1 MGHIIDTVATLTD
14 HRDRNALVDTLLSV
28 FHGLLGASR
37 LTLWN
42 IVDRKGSAWLRR
54 RADFG
59 SPRGEEI
66 GVTGPKPGNM
76 LIPLETRGALRD
88 CFNSKEP
95 SCGAAGPGGGV
106 SYVFPV
112 MDGPDVIDLLEVTRS
127 SPLSHEQQ
135 RMVTGMLRIYRN
147 HLGILDYGDCDELT
161 GLRNRRTFH
170 DSFARLGSC
179 AGCQEK
185 CGNTRTPC
193 ARYPYLAVVDIDH
206 FKRVNDSFG
215 HPFGDEV
222 LVLFAGLLR
231 ECFSDHDRLFRFGGE
246 EFLVILDHATMD
258 EAFGALENF
267 RSRIEAFRF
276 PQVGPITA
284 SIGYTRVTGG
294 DTGAS
299 AFGRADAALYVA
311 KQSGRNQ
318 IRSHEMLVA
327 DGLIQGKIAVGQD
340 VELF

>member
-1 MGHIIDTVATLTD
+1 MGHIIDTVANLTD

-42 IVDRKGSAWLRR
+42 IIDRQGSIWIRR

-59 SPRGEEI
+59 SPRGDE
-66 GVTGPKPGNM
+66 TQTPAPHPGNM
-76 LIPLETRGALRD
+76 LLPLETFGGLRD
-88 CFNSKEP
+88 CFYSKEP
-95 SCGAAGPGGGV
+95 LCRAAGPTGGV
-106 SYVFPV
+106 RYVFPV
-112 MDGPDVIDLLEVTRS
+112 MDGQEVIDLLEVTRS
-127 SPLSHEQQ
+127 SPLSHEQE

-147 HLGILDYGDCDELT
+147 QLGILDYGDCDELT

-170 DSFARLGSC
+170 DSFARLNYSSC
-179 AGCQEK
+179 TEK
-185 CGNTRTPC
+185 CAELRACCGRC
-193 ARYPYLAVVDIDH
+193 PYLAVVDIDH

-222 LVLFAGLLR
+222 LVLFAGVLR

-258 EAFGALENF
+258 EAFHALESF
-267 RSRIEAFRF
+267 RARVETFRF

-284 SIGYTRVTGG
+284 SIGYTQAVAG

-318 IRSHEMLVA
+318 VRSHEMLVA

>member
-1 MGHIIDTVATLTD
+1 MGHIIDTVANLTD
-14 HRDRNALVDTLLSV
+14 HRDRNALIDTLLSV
-28 FHGLLGASR
+28 FQGLIGASR

-42 IVDRKGSAWLRR
+42 IVSRNGALSVRR
-54 RADFG
+54 RAEVVSRDAADMEDDAPPVG
-59 SPRGEEI
+59 S
-66 GVTGPKPGNM
+66 M
-76 LIPLETRGALRD
+76 FFPLEMSARLHD
-88 CFNSKEP
+88 CFHSRKP
-95 SCGAAGPGGGV
+95 LRRTAGAGV
-106 SYVFPV
+106 CHVFPV
-112 MDGPDVIDLLEVTRS
+112 TDGHDVIDLLEIVRS
-127 SPLSHEQQ
+127 AALSPEQE

-170 DSFARLGSC
+170 DSFAELGAYADC
-179 AGCQEK
+179 V
-185 CGNTRTPC
+185 
-193 ARYPYLAVVDIDH
+193 RYPHLAVVDIDH
-206 FKRVNDSFG
+206 FKRVNDNFG

-231 ECFSDHDRLFRFGGE
+231 DCFSDHERLFRFGGE
-246 EFLVILDHATMD
+246 EFLVMLENATMQ
-258 EAFGALENF
+258 EAFEALDSF
-267 RSRIEAFRF
+267 RKKVKAFSF

-284 SIGYTRVTGG
+284 SIGYTQVIAG

-318 IRSHEMLVA
+318 VRSHEMLVA
-327 DGLIQGKIAVGQD
+327 DGLIRGKIAVGQD

>member
-1 MGHIIDTVATLTD
+1 MGHIIDTVANLTD
-14 HRDRNALVDTLLSV
+14 LRDRNALIDTLLSV
-28 FHGLLGASR
+28 FQGLIGASR
-37 LTLWN
+37 LTLWSVVRHN
-42 IVDRKGSAWLRR
+42 GALLVRR
-54 RADFG
+54 RAEFV
-59 SPRGEEI
+59 SLH
-66 GVTGPKPGNM
+66 TGGAEDDALPLGNR
-76 LIPLETRGALRD
+76 LFPLEMCAHLHD
-88 CFNSKEP
+88 CFHSSEP
-95 SCGAAGPGGGV
+95 LSRPTGAGGAIC
-106 SYVFPV
+106 YVFPV
-112 MDGPDVIDLLEVTRS
+112 TDGHEVIDLLEIVRS
-127 SPLSHEQQ
+127 AALSPEQE

-170 DSFARLGSC
+170 DSFARLGSY
-179 AGCQEK
+179 G
-185 CGNTRTPC
+185 GS
-193 ARYPYLAVVDIDH
+193 ARYPCLAVVDIDH

-231 ECFSDHDRLFRFGGE
+231 ESFTDHERLFRFGGE
-246 EFLVILDHATMD
+246 EFLIMLENVTVQ
-258 EAFGALENF
+258 EAFEALDSF
-267 RSRIEAFRF
+267 REQVEAFPF

-284 SIGYTRVTGG
+284 SIGYTQVIPG
-294 DTGAS
+294 DSGAS

-318 IRSHEMLVA
+318 VRSHEILVA